1 MKSIEEL
8 REERRRLHVTQ
19 GAVAKAMG
27 TTQSALSRAEREGN
41 PTQDF
46 LQRYEQALDALASP
60 LTPATASFTGII
72 LPDVDDEPDVA
83 ASSDIVTKTPPHES
97 AKNIELYRSEDGTIQ
112 LEVNVNGDT
121 VWLTQ
126 AQMAELFG
134 RSVASISRHITN
146 AIAEGEING
155 ESNLQKVQ
163 IAQSDKPVTYYDLD
177 VIISVGYRVK
187 SQRGV
192 QFRRW
197 ATTVLRRYLIEGYAA
212 NKRRL
217 EQLGRIV
224 NVLAR
229 SDNQLAVG
237 IADVVSS
244 YLPGLD
250 MLRDYDARE
259 LSPEPQTHPVWKLGT
274 DDVHALSMRLR
285 QAYPADSLL
294 GQERGESVER
304 IIGAIYQSFDGQDL
318 YPTVEEKA
326 AHLLYFM
333 VKDHPFADGN
343 KRMAAALFVRFLEG
357 NADAFA
363 GGHTPEITNNDL
375 AAITLLV
382 AVSDPDEKDV
392 MIDLVERMLTEP
404 RRHSL
409 VTPATPAAPAPS
421 PSASP
426 STTGIHLA

>member
-1 MKSIEEL
+1 MGIGGL
-8 REERRRLHVTQ
+8 RLHPQRAGRT
-19 GAVAKAMG
+19 
-27 TTQSALSRAEREGN
+27 RIAERE
-41 PTQDF
+41 PTAVRPVARCPHPPRDARKNVRF
-46 LQRYEQALDALASP
+46 ALDALASP
-60 LTPATASFTGII
+60 LTPVTASLTGII
-72 LPDVDDEPDVA
+72 LSDVDDEPDVA
-83 ASSDIVTKTPPHES
+83 ASSDIVTNTPPHES

-134 RSVASISRHITN
+134 RSVASISRHIAN

-163 IAQSDKPVTYYDLD
+163 IAHSDKPVTYYDLD

-197 ATTVLRRYLIEGYAA
+197 ATTVLRRYLIDGYAA

-229 SDNQLAVG
+229 SDNQLAAG

-274 DDVHALSMRLR
+274 YDVHALARRLR
-285 QAYPADSLL
+285 QAYPSDSLL
-294 GQERGESVER
+294 GRERGESVER
-304 IIGAIYQSFDGQDL
+304 IIGAIYQSFAGQDL

-392 MIDLVERMLTEP
+392 MIDLVERMLAEP
-404 RRHSL
+404 RRHSP

-421 PSASP
+421 TPAPSTPSP
-426 STTGIHLA
+426 STAGIHLA